1 MNNNKE
7 IHIGVIDFNTSC
19 SCSTHQYPYGL
30 VMFGTHHKKCEDKLT
45 GVKLIIKNDTEEGKT
60 LYQML
65 KEEVEV
71 DKIEEFI
78 FGLVL
83 KYKTMS
89 EIRDC
94 LNEQIKQSYNDGVR
108 KGEEK
113 KIMEIRNVLEI

>member
-1 MNNNKE
+1 MNNKE

-19 SCSTHQYPYGL
+19 SCDTNQYPYGL
-30 VMFGTHHKKCEDKLT
+30 IMFGTYHKQCEDKLT
-45 GVKLIIKNDTEEGKT
+45 GIKIIIKNDTEEGKT

-78 FGLVL
+78 FGLVI
-83 KYKTMS
+83 KYKTIS
-89 EIRDC
+89 EIREC
-94 LNEQIKQSYNDGVR
+94 LNEQIKQNYNDGV
-108 KGEEK
+108 EEGKKK